1 MSGAQAG
8 PDRDP
13 AASAR
18 WARLTWQA
26 GDPAG
31 LAATIAHRLGVAAE
45 PDGHGAWLLQLG
57 GERLEV
63 VPWRAEG
70 ARDRPS
76 TEGRLVLE
84 PLEGGGPVPVR
95 VAGTPL
101 ALAGVAWSTVEL
113 DRAEAELD
121 PWLLDRDESLG
132 DGDAVPDPHLG
143 ASARRRRTAALP
155 GGTLVLEEPSTEG
168 RLAASLARDGE
179 GPCALFLAPSAG
191 LAAWTADARQ
201 RGVRVSARRPG
212 PMGNAVLLPGR
223 SMAGPHLLVVDTVAP
238 PPGPSTIAP

>member
-1 MSGAQAG
+1 MQPGGGAPAG
-8 PDRDP
+8 T
-13 AASAR
+13 R

-31 LAATIAHRLGVAAE
+31 LAVTLARRLDVAARPLG
-45 PDGHGAWLLQLG
+45 PDAWALSLG
-57 GERLEV
+57 GDRVEV

-70 ARDRPS
+70 ERDVPS
-76 TEGRLVLE
+76 PEGRLVFE
-84 PLEGGGPVPVR
+84 PIEGGGPVPLPVS
-95 VAGTPL
+95 GSPL
-101 ALAGVAWSTVEL
+101 ALVGVAWSTVEL

-121 PWLLDRDESLG
+121 PWLLAPDGARG
-132 DGDAVPDPHLG
+132 DGDAPEDPHLG

-155 GGTLVLEEPSTEG
+155 GGTLVLAEPSTEG

-191 LAAWTADARQ
+191 LAAWVADARR
-201 RGVRVSARRPG
+201 RGVQVSARRPG
-212 PMGNAVLLPGR
+212 PMGSAVLLPGR
-223 SMAGPHLLVVDTVAP
+223 SVAGPHLLIVEAVAM